1 MPTLRAVLRPM
12 HRSPLPALVAVAFVL
27 ASIPGS
33 SRADEPLEPRLVH
46 NSATKQPSSQ
56 LLSTTRAWIPPL
68 TGRLLVVRGFEPAAS
83 AWGRGH
89 RGVDLAARPG
99 TAIRSAGPGVVIFAR
114 TLAGRGVVSVEHA
127 PGVRT
132 TYEPVRASITAG
144 TSVSAG
150 TPLGHLTDGGHNP
163 GTLHWGLRIRGAY
176 ADPLRL
182 LTGSS
187 VLKPTVRLPST
198 KTAVTGQ
205 AHGSRT
211 RMGLSECLTQPL
223 HRHMGVNLGST

>member
-1 MPTLRAVLRPM
+1 M

-27 ASIPGS
+27 ASISGG

-46 NSATKQPSSQ
+46 NSTNKQPSSQ

-68 TGRLLVVRGFEPAAS
+68 TGRLRVVRGFEPAAS

-132 TYEPVRASITAG
+132 TYEPVRATIAEGSA
-144 TSVSAG
+144 VVAG
-150 TPLGHLTDGGHNP
+150 TPLGYLTSGGHNP
-163 GTLHWGLRIRGAY
+163 GSLHWGLRIHGSY
-176 ADPLRL
+176 GDPLRL
-182 LTGSS
+182 LRNSP
-187 VLKPTVRLPST
+187 VLKPTT
-198 KTAVTGQ
+198 TAWQ
-205 AHGSRT
+205 NR
-211 RMGLSECLTQPL
+211 
-223 HRHMGVNLGST
+223 RHMHRVPLTLEGEPG